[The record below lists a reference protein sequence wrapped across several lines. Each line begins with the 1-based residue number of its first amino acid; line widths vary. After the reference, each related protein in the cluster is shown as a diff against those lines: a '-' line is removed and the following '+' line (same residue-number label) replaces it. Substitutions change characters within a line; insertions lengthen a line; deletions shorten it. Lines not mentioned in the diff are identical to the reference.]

1 MVDGHERT
9 PSSSSSSSSA
19 ILRLPGENRF
29 AFPPDRDGSASFNR
43 LSRKLFD
50 DSSFHPWTQT
60 CSWYRKSIGEFLT
73 LSSTTRYFSF
83 SFFSREEKL
92 CSLARRGANPTR
104 SSACDEIWR
113 NVIAWFARKG
123 YGSDRYLCWQLIGV
137 TWTQDR
143 AIAKLDRVLEQD
155 YHRRK
160 KKGTDTNTSLYLDF
174 RNIGSRRRTSSRR

>member
-1 MVDGHERT
+1 MRTETEESILRPCRGEKRRLRKSNLHSPRQKVRLDVLVTAGKRLTGKEGTVSMVDGHERT
-9 PSSSSSSSSA
+9 PSSSSSSSA

-83 SFFSREEKL
+83 SFFSRVERKNFVL
-92 CSLARRGANPTR
+92 SRGANPTR

-113 NVIAWFARKG
+113 NVIA
-123 YGSDRYLCWQLIGV
+123 
-137 TWTQDR
+137 
-143 AIAKLDRVLEQD
+143 
-155 YHRRK
+155 
-160 KKGTDTNTSLYLDF
+160 
-174 RNIGSRRRTSSRR
+174 